1 MEQLDRSNKRIAK
14 NAILLYVRM
23 FVIMCVSFFTS
34 RMVLMALGVSD
45 YGLFNLVGGFI
56 VLFNVLSNA
65 LSTGTSRFIT
75 YALGVNDEG
84 LINRTFSTAVKVHL
98 VLVVIF
104 LVLSET
110 IGLWFVNT
118 QLVIDADRMVAANY
132 VFQAAVLSTAV
143 GIIQIPYN
151 SLVVSHENFNVFA
164 FVEIANTLFKLGIAY
179 VTLYSALDHLCLYSI
194 LYSGISVFTLL
205 VYFFFCRRNYKESRS
220 LVKKDRGILLQLLS
234 FSGWGLFNNATFV
247 ASQQGLNVFLNWF
260 FGTLINA
267 AAGVAGQVQGI
278 LYTFISNITTAFNP
292 PIIKAYASKDYL
304 RADRLVSLGVA
315 ASAILTLLIS
325 LPVIVKLEFL
335 MGLWLYKVPIGA
347 VVICQLLLVKNMFN
361 SFNPLPYTII
371 VASGKI
377 KMTNILC
384 GVISILMLG
393 IDYLVLLWTHSYVM
407 AFLVGLIQPFSS
419 TIIYL
424 YYCKKYMVSFR
435 VRAFIMRIY
444 LPLALIAVFT
454 YYVCSYLSGLINN
467 ELLGLCVVFATSTL
481 LISVSSLTF
490 VIDTHVRLKMWHF
503 AKRKLGIGGVTN
515 TN

>member
-151 SLVVSHENFNVFA
+151 SLVVSHEHFNV
-164 FVEIANTLFKLGIAY
+164 
-179 VTLYSALDHLCLYSI
+179 C
-194 LYSGISVFTLL
+194 
-205 VYFFFCRRNYKESRS
+205 
-220 LVKKDRGILLQLLS
+220 
-234 FSGWGLFNNATFV
+234 
-247 ASQQGLNVFLNWF
+247 
-260 FGTLINA
+260 
-267 AAGVAGQVQGI
+267 
-278 LYTFISNITTAFNP
+278 
-292 PIIKAYASKDYL
+292 
-304 RADRLVSLGVA
+304 
-315 ASAILTLLIS
+315 
-325 LPVIVKLEFL
+325 
-335 MGLWLYKVPIGA
+335 
-347 VVICQLLLVKNMFN
+347 
-361 SFNPLPYTII
+361 
-371 VASGKI
+371 
-377 KMTNILC
+377 
-384 GVISILMLG
+384 
-393 IDYLVLLWTHSYVM
+393 
-407 AFLVGLIQPFSS
+407 
-419 TIIYL
+419 
-424 YYCKKYMVSFR
+424 
-435 VRAFIMRIY
+435 
-444 LPLALIAVFT
+444 
-454 YYVCSYLSGLINN
+454 
-467 ELLGLCVVFATSTL
+467 TST
-481 LISVSSLTF
+481 
-490 VIDTHVRLKMWHF
+490 VRE
-503 AKRKLGIGGVTN
+503 R
-515 TN
+515 

>member
-151 SLVVSHENFNVFA
+151 SLVVSHEHFNVFA
-164 FVEIANTLFKLGIAY
+164 FVEIAITLFKLGIAY

-220 LVKKDRGILLQLLS
+220 LVK
-234 FSGWGLFNNATFV
+234 N
-247 ASQQGLNVFLNWF
+247 
-260 FGTLINA
+260 
-267 AAGVAGQVQGI
+267 
-278 LYTFISNITTAFNP
+278 IS
-292 PIIKAYASKDYL
+292 
-304 RADRLVSLGVA
+304 
-315 ASAILTLLIS
+315 
-325 LPVIVKLEFL
+325 
-335 MGLWLYKVPIGA
+335 
-347 VVICQLLLVKNMFN
+347 
-361 SFNPLPYTII
+361 
-371 VASGKI
+371 
-377 KMTNILC
+377 
-384 GVISILMLG
+384 
-393 IDYLVLLWTHSYVM
+393 
-407 AFLVGLIQPFSS
+407 
-419 TIIYL
+419 
-424 YYCKKYMVSFR
+424 
-435 VRAFIMRIY
+435 
-444 LPLALIAVFT
+444 
-454 YYVCSYLSGLINN
+454 
-467 ELLGLCVVFATSTL
+467 
-481 LISVSSLTF
+481 
-490 VIDTHVRLKMWHF
+490 
-503 AKRKLGIGGVTN
+503 
-515 TN
+515 